1 MIEKHNSHPDL
12 RQCSIC
18 EQMEHVMGANM
29 NIKADV
35 VIVGS
40 GAAGLYCALNLPED
54 KTIRL
59 ITKSSLEM
67 SDSYLAQGG
76 ICVLKEEADYESFFT
91 DTLKA
96 GHFEND
102 KAAVSRMIRKSPEV
116 IQDLVSMGVEFE
128 QREGKFLYTKE
139 GAHSQPRI
147 LYHKDITGQEI
158 TQKLLAQVKK
168 KSNIIL
174 MEYTEMIDLICSDNC
189 CSGVVI
195 RTKEGINLRLDA
207 DFTVLATGGIGG
219 LYQASTNYPHLTGDS
234 LALAVRHHIR
244 LKNINYIQIHPT
256 TLYTEKPGR
265 RFLIS
270 ESVRGEGAYLLN
282 GKKERFVDE
291 LLPRDILTQKI
302 FQQMK
307 KEGSKHVWL
316 SVAHMGSD
324 VVTGRF
330 PNIYMRCR
338 EEGIDITKDCI
349 PVTPAQHYF
358 MGGIEAGLNSKTSM
372 EHLYAVGETSCN
384 GVHGANR
391 LASNSLLESLVFA
404 REAAKDILAQHQK
417 ISFSPVAVDL
427 AQYYDY
433 GKLQAKNKELVL
445 KEIER
450 AEQNV
455 QRNNL
460 QVKYG

>member
-1 MIEKHNSHPDL
+1 M
-12 RQCSIC
+12 
-18 EQMEHVMGANM
+18 NM
-29 NIKADV
+29 KADV

-40 GAAGLYCALNLPED
+40 GAAGLYCALNLPDD

-59 ITKSSLEM
+59 ITKNSLEM

-76 ICVLKEEADYESFFT
+76 ICVLKEEADYECFFQ

-102 KAAVSRMIRKSPEV
+102 TAAVQQMIRKSPEV
-116 IQDLVSMGVEFE
+116 IRDLISLGVEFE
-128 QREGKFLYTKE
+128 QKDGKLQYTRE
-139 GAHSQPRI
+139 GAHSLPRI
-147 LYHKDITGQEI
+147 LYHKDVTGEEITG
-158 TQKLLAQVKK
+158 KLLAQVKK
-168 KSNIIL
+168 KKNVIL
-174 MEYTEMIDLICSDNC
+174 MECTEMVDLICRDNR
-189 CSGVVI
+189 CSGIVI

-219 LYQASTNYPHLTGDS
+219 LYKDSTNYPHLTGDS
-234 LALAVRHHIR
+234 LALAIRHKIR
-244 LKNINYIQIHPT
+244 LKDINYIQIHPT
-256 TLYTEKPGR
+256 TLYSEKPGR

-282 GKKERFVDE
+282 GKKERFVEE

-302 FQQMK
+302 LRQMK

-316 SVAHMGSD
+316 SVAHLGKEKIIE
-324 VVTGRF
+324 RF
-330 PNIYMRCR
+330 PNIYKRCQ

-358 MGGIEAGLNSKTSM
+358 MGGIEVDLSSRTSM
-372 EHLYAVGETSCN
+372 ENLYAAGETSCN

-404 REAAKDILAQHQK
+404 REAARHITAVPSNKNLP
-417 ISFSPVAVDL
+417 PVAVDL
-427 AQYYDY
+427 KQYNDY
-433 GKLQAKNKELVL
+433 EKLKAKNKELIL
-445 KEIER
+445 NEIER
-450 AEQNV
+450 AAQNV

>member
-1 MIEKHNSHPDL
+1 
-12 RQCSIC
+12 
-18 EQMEHVMGANM
+18 M

-59 ITKSSLEM
+59 ITKNSLEM

-76 ICVLKEEADYESFFT
+76 ICVLKEEADYECFFQ

-102 KAAVSRMIRKSPEV
+102 KAAVQQMIRKSPEV
-116 IQDLVSMGVEFE
+116 IRDLISLGVEFE
-128 QREGKFLYTKE
+128 KKDGKLQYTKE
-139 GAHSQPRI
+139 GAHSLPRI
-147 LYHKDITGQEI
+147 LYHKDITGEEI
-158 TQKLLAQVKK
+158 TRKLLTQVKK
-168 KSNIIL
+168 KKNVIL
-174 MEYTEMIDLICSDNC
+174 MEYTEMVDLICRDNC
-189 CSGVVI
+189 CSGIVI

-219 LYQASTNYPHLTGDS
+219 LYKDSTNYSHLTGDS
-234 LALAVRHHIR
+234 LALAIRHNIR
-244 LKNINYIQIHPT
+244 LKDINYIQIHPT
-256 TLYTEKPGR
+256 SLYSEKPGR

-282 GKKERFVDE
+282 AKKERFVEE

-302 FQQMK
+302 LQQMK

-316 SVAHMGSD
+316 SVAHLGKEKIIE
-324 VVTGRF
+324 RF
-330 PNIYMRCR
+330 PNIYKRCK

-358 MGGIEAGLNSKTSM
+358 MGGIEVDLSSRTSM
-372 EHLYAVGETSCN
+372 ENLYAAGETSCN

-404 REAAKDILAQHQK
+404 REAARHIGAAPGNKN
-417 ISFSPVAVDL
+417 FPPVAVDL
-427 AQYYDY
+427 KKYNDY
-433 GKLQAKNKELVL
+433 EKLKAKNKELIL

-450 AEQNV
+450 AAQNV